1 VADLPIEAVIW
12 DYGGVISSP
21 LFRGIGRFEADMG
34 YPEGSVLEL
43 IFGDRSLSQAPARAP
58 ADGKAAASAG
68 EGGYTGGE
76 GGGDP
81 CDGAVPESASAV
93 THDWHRLETGEIG
106 LEEYFN
112 GVMARAPTV
121 LGRPIDLDAY
131 RQFTRDMPLGIHWP
145 VVHRIRRLR
154 DVGLKVGLL
163 TNNVKEFGS
172 AWRATLPVDELFDT
186 VVDSSEVGMRKP
198 DRRIY
203 LLTCDRLGVDPSLA
217 VFVDDNRDNVD
228 AARAVGMEAVHF
240 GDEPLPAIKELD
252 EILQRR
258 GTRP

>member
-1 VADLPIEAVIW
+1 VTDRPIEAVIW

-34 YPEGSVLEL
+34 YPQGSVLEL
-43 IFGDRSLSQAPARAP
+43 IFGEGAYI
-58 ADGKAAASAG
+58 GAG
-68 EGGYTGGE
+68 GRDLR
-76 GGGDP
+76 GGDP
-81 CDGAVPESASAV
+81 SDGPSEAASAV

-106 LEEYFN
+106 LDEYMA
-112 GVMARAPTV
+112 GVVERAPEV

-154 DVGLKVGLL
+154 SDGLKVALL

-172 AWRATLPVDELFDT
+172 AWRATLPVDELFD
-186 VVDSSEVGMRKP
+186 VVIDSSEVGLRKP

-203 LLTCDRLGVDPSLA
+203 LLTCERLGVDPSSA
-217 VFVDDNRDNVD
+217 VFIDDNRDNVE

-240 GDEPLPAIKELD
+240 GDEPLGAIRELD
-252 EILQRR
+252 AILERR
-258 GTRP
+258 GTRAA

>member
-1 VADLPIEAVIW
+1 MTQPPIEAVIF

-43 IFGDRSLSQAPARAP
+43 IFGES
-58 ADGKAAASAG
+58 
-68 EGGYTGGE
+68 GYIGRE

-81 CDGAVPESASAV
+81 CDGAAPEAASAV

-106 LEEYFN
+106 LGEYFK
-112 GVMARAPTV
+112 GVVERAPKV

-145 VVHRIRRLR
+145 IVHFIQRLR
-154 DVGLKVGLL
+154 ADRLKTALL

-172 AWRATLPVDELFDT
+172 AWRATFPVNELFDV

-203 LLTCDRLGVDPSLA
+203 MLTCERLGVSPSAA
-217 VFVDDNRDNVD
+217 VFIDDNSDNVE

-240 GDEPLPAIKELD
+240 GDEPLPAISELD
-252 EILQRR
+252 AILERR
-258 GTRP
+258 GTRAA

>member
-1 VADLPIEAVIW
+1 MDSEPIEAVIW

-43 IFGDRSLSQAPARAP
+43 IFGES
-58 ADGKAAASAG
+58 GYI
-68 EGGYTGGE
+68 GGD

-81 CDGAVPESASAV
+81 CDGAAPEAASAV

-106 LEEYFN
+106 LDEYFA
-112 GVMARAPTV
+112 GVIERAPQV
-121 LGRPIDLDAY
+121 LGRPIDLEAY

-145 VVHRIRRLR
+145 VVHRIRRLG
-154 DVGLKVGLL
+154 DEGLKLGLL

-172 AWRATLPVDELFDT
+172 AWLATFPVDELFDL
-186 VVDSSEVGMRKP
+186 VVDSSEVGLRKP

-203 LLTCDRLGVDPSLA
+203 LLTCERLAVDPSSA
-217 VFVDDNRDNVD
+217 VFIDDNGDNVE
-228 AARAVGMEAVHF
+228 AARAVGMAAVHF
-240 GDEPLPAIKELD
+240 DDDPLAAIS
-252 EILQRR
+252 EIDAILERR
-258 GTRP
+258 GTRSN